1 MDYLESVRVGI
12 DGLRAHKMRSF
23 LTMLGIIF
31 GVAAVIS
38 MMSIGEGA
46 KREALEQI
54 AQMGMRNIL
63 IQTIP
68 SEDIEEGSD
77 RTNQATGLRFADVLA
92 LEKVN
97 PLIEAV
103 VPQRLIAAEAQY
115 GSERLDVMVTATLPD
130 FARLMNYRAVQGS
143 FFNYLDEL
151 EKRRVCVLGAS
162 IKRDLFYFKNPL
174 GEKIKIDR
182 DWFTVIGVM
191 EYKLAGRS
199 AAGYDLNKQI
209 YIPYSTAQQRFP
221 RETFE
226 AEIDRIV
233 ASVSDVDRIR
243 EAANIV
249 NATLNR
255 LHREVQDY
263 QISIPVELLRQR
275 QKTQRIFNVVMGA
288 IAGISLLVGGI
299 GIMNI
304 MLASVMERTRE
315 IGIRRAIGATR
326 RDILSQFLF
335 ESASLSIL
343 GGIIG
348 ILLGWGM
355 TGLITFYAGW
365 KTVVSVFAVLLAFGV
380 SAAVGII
387 FGLYPARKAAF
398 LDPIESLRYE

>member
-12 DGLRAHKMRSF
+12 DGLRSHKMRSF

-38 MMSIGEGA
+38 MLSIGEGA
-46 KREALEQI
+46 RREALEQI

-115 GSERLDVMVTATLPD
+115 GSERLDVMVTATMPD
-130 FARLMNYRAVQGS
+130 FVRLMNYRAMQGS

-199 AAGYDLNKQI
+199 VAGYDLNKQI
-209 YIPYSTAQQRFP
+209 YIPYFTAQQRFP

-233 ASVSDVDRIR
+233 ASVSEVDRIR

-288 IAGISLLVGGI
+288 IASISLLVGGI